1 MTGTLHCLCYAALV
15 LERSACDAAWE
26 NLALLVEELLEELRI
41 FVVDVLD
48 AALLETAILLLLNV
62 YCCWS

>member
-1 MTGTLHCLCYAALV
+1 MMRC
-15 LERSACDAAWE
+15 WK
-26 NLALLVEELLEELRI
+26 NLSLLVEELLEKLWV

-62 YCCWS
+62 N